1 MKKNR
6 LPFRINLVLFL
17 VTLFLNLM
25 TQWDPKCW
33 EGFGDA
39 YNYLQ
44 QSRMS
49 IFSKDFYF
57 NTPGPGFYP
66 RPFTVPLFYKI
77 AGGNP
82 LNIVQMQKFMHTLAS
97 FILTYGFLLI
107 FTRGIS
113 KYFMMFSI
121 YFLMS
126 WWNILGWTTQL
137 LSESLSTSFL
147 FLWMGTLLIS
157 YKKRGSG
164 WLAFHMVI
172 TLLFSFT
179 RDSWPYFLLCFY
191 ALVVITG
198 WIWERS
204 FLKPS
209 VIMLLLVI
217 VIFFIQERSAEIGQH
232 AKVPVINN
240 IVLRIMPVPEN
251 FNWFV
256 TRGMPMASQVKQK
269 FTGLDLKKS
278 PDVEKLYSLYTD
290 PVFKPFLDWS
300 AEKGQSTYTRFLL
313 THPSYTFLIDEPHDK
328 LKRIFSYNLHYVSGV
343 NGYCMGAEK
352 VFPLFPPLVLVIL
365 TLLLILIFIFDRK
378 LTTIL
383 PVIFVIVFIIN
394 IIVIYNA
401 DSIEVPRHIF
411 ITMVMVQFLSLWA
424 VALLIDR
431 SIQKISTFFK
441 GKEDPASQHDQQQIT
456 QSQQSH

>member
-1 MKKNR
+1 
-6 LPFRINLVLFL
+6 
-17 VTLFLNLM
+17 
-25 TQWDPKCW
+25 
-33 EGFGDA
+33 
-39 YNYLQ
+39 
-44 QSRMS
+44 
-49 IFSKDFYF
+49 
-57 NTPGPGFYP
+57 
-66 RPFTVPLFYKI
+66 
-77 AGGNP
+77 
-82 LNIVQMQKFMHTLAS
+82 MHTLAS